1 MKGGAHILQLKDV
14 YKTFKTHDKKSL
26 SVLEGINLTVKEGEF
41 LSILGPS
48 GCGKSTLLNL
58 IAGLEPTTS
67 GEVLF
72 KGEKIKGPS
81 SKRVV
86 VFQSDGLFPW
96 LTIKE
101 NVAYGLKISGQ
112 RKEEADKKSEE
123 MLKLVHL
130 SKYIDA
136 YPHELSGGMKQRAAI
151 ARALV
156 MEPDLLLMDEP
167 FAALD
172 EQTRLVLHKEL
183 IDIWRKTKVTIV
195 FITHNIRES
204 VLLSEKIVV
213 MSTRPG
219 KLKKIFTPEIY
230 RDGMTPSDLTLAL
243 EKDIMA
249 VLKEEIEKVLKEEM
263 GDAYS
268 LSEDSLS
275 DDPDRHMGSHI

>member
-1 MKGGAHILQLKDV
+1 MQDE
-14 YKTFKTHDKKSL
+14 KTL
-26 SVLEGINLTVKEGEF
+26 SVLEGINLKIKSGEF

-58 IAGLEPTTS
+58 IAGLEEASS
-67 GEVLF
+67 GELLF
-72 KGEKIKGPS
+72 KGKEIKGPS

-96 LTIKE
+96 LTIRD
-101 NVAYGLKISGQ
+101 NVAYGLRIKGLAK
-112 RKEEADKKSEE
+112 KEAHEKAEA

-130 SKYIDA
+130 SKYLDA
-136 YPHELSGGMKQRAAI
+136 HPHELSGGMKQRAAI

-156 MEPDLLLMDEP
+156 MEPDVLLMDEP

-183 IDIWRKTKVTIV
+183 LDIWRKTNVTIV
-195 FITHNIRES
+195 FITHNIREAA
-204 VLLSEKIVV
+204 LLSETIVV

-219 KLKKIFTPEIY
+219 RLKKIFRPEMY
-230 RDGMTPSDLTLAL
+230 RDGMTPNDLTLAL

-268 LSEDSLS
+268 LSEGSLS
-275 DDPDRHMGSHI
+275 SDPDHHMGSHI